1 MLVRLW
7 PRLTA
12 EARSVAA
19 TSMLTRKPWV
29 EQMVAALEKGDVKTT
44 DLDVATVQQL
54 KSYGD
59 RKIRNRCELV
69 FGKPTV
75 RASVVTQFMNEMP
88 KNAKAED
95 GKQLFEENCAV
106 CHRPVEGKSLVGPS
120 IDNLGHWTVEQWV
133 TAIMDP
139 NRAIEPKFH
148 QYTVLT
154 ADGQV
159 LAGVIQQRTAQ
170 NVRLAAVDGSEREVA
185 LADIEEIRDSGVSL
199 MPEGLETKLTPEKLA
214 ALIAFLRSR

>member
-1 MLVRLW
+1 
-7 PRLTA
+7 
-12 EARSVAA
+12 
-19 TSMLTRKPWV
+19 MLTRKPWV
-29 EQMVAALEKGDVKTT
+29 EQMVAALEQGDIKPT

-69 FGKPTV
+69 FGKPTP
-75 RASVVTQFMNEMP
+75 RASVVTKFMNEMP
-88 KNAKAED
+88 KNAKPED
-95 GKQLFEENCAV
+95 GKQLFADNCAV
-106 CHRPVEGKSLVGPS
+106 CHRPAEGKSMIGPS

-154 ADGQV
+154 VDGQV

-170 NVRLAAVDGSEREVA
+170 SVRLAAVDGSEREVA
-185 LADIEEIRDSGVSL
+185 LSDIEEIKDSGVSL
-199 MPEGLETKLTPEKLA
+199 MPEGLRKQANAREIGCVDCLLTLA
-214 ALIAFLRSR
+214 VGR